1 MNEEL
6 SVPLCCIVILHFSSS
21 FKLNVGDTHNVSEYS
36 GSRYSGTGAV
46 SLNHHRIFFIAFR
59 SQQDDV
65 VAAFQSVERMVGTHF
80 LKSDRSFSV
89 FQFGYKTPML
99 MFFLQY
105 LTTGFKVCIET
116 RHPFPEVIQRTFEEV
131 VRNEEILFPRLP
143 VRCGIRLHAP
153 ESPVYGSRLFHS
165 GRYAGPVRNSVLP
178 VPS

>member
-1 MNEEL
+1 M
-6 SVPLCCIVILHFSSS
+6 LHSNSSFFIFSSS

-116 RHPFPEVIQRTFEEV
+116 RHPFPEVIQRTFAILM
-131 VRNEEILFPRLP
+131 VRLKGMSALILLK
-143 VRCGIRLHAP
+143 I
-153 ESPVYGSRLFHS
+153 
-165 GRYAGPVRNSVLP
+165 
-178 VPS
+178 